1 MRFHVVGVG
10 GGTGALLS
18 YHIKR
23 ATRLLADSQSLGG
36 IGTNNVGLN
45 GEILGNLPNPSVLN
59 HLPGPHE
66 SGVTL
71 RIQKNNFMK
80 KAVDNHHNGVTIER
94 DGIARTERGFNIQ
107 LTGAFDALGG
117 AFKASSSQIQDPN
130 QAGTSICESLGY
142 PTGSLDALVIATKP
156 QYTVSILEP
165 LAKSLTPA
173 STLVLLQNGQG
184 VLDEILPRYFPDSK
198 NRPNI
203 IMATSTHRLWTK
215 SRLHAVHAHLGRMDI
230 AVLPGSNVGVNYEK
244 IWTPSNFAE
253 DEEIRRRQQHS
264 YGNEEPTDKGGF
276 GRFARKNSQQL
287 VSLDRSYA
295 TAAPDQLLS
304 MYANRSHSPLVPTLN
319 MDAIPSNDR
328 TRTLT
333 ETLSV
338 LQSLPLE
345 VTWQPVR
352 RFQLKAIQN
361 LVVSA
366 CIDPITSL
374 VGCRNGHLFGNRFA
388 EQAMRDVC
396 KESSEV
402 LRLLA
407 ERTRENAQKVLKN
420 QSSDSQELQSTTNQ
434 DFLFGSDELIGN
446 FNLPDHPTLDPSLQP
461 GALFDTVQRAVRMT
475 SPQFSMM
482 YHDLN
487 TSNVRNNSEIN
498 YINGYIGRLGRS
510 LGIATPVN
518 DMLVSMIRL
527 KQSKDNSP
535 WKTQS
540 ERE

>member
-36 IGTNNVGLN
+36 IGTDSIGLN
-45 GEILGNLPNPSVLN
+45 GEVLGNLPNPSVLH

-71 RIQKNNFMK
+71 RVQKNNFLK
-80 KAVDNHHNGVTIER
+80 KISDSNAVTIER
-94 DGIARTERGFNIQ
+94 DGIARTERGFNVQ

-117 AFKASSSQIQDPN
+117 AFKASSSQNQDPN
-130 QAGTSICESLGY
+130 QAGISICESLGY
-142 PTGSLDALVIATKP
+142 PKGSLDSLIVATKP
-156 QYTVSILEP
+156 QYTSSILEP
-165 LAKSLTPA
+165 LVESLTPA

-184 VLDEILPRYFPDSK
+184 MLDEILPRYFPDSK
-198 NRPNI
+198 KRPNI
-203 IMATSTHRLWTK
+203 IMATSTHRLWSK
-215 SRLHAVHAHLGRMDI
+215 SRLHAVHAHPGRMDI
-230 AVLPGSNVGVNYEK
+230 AVLPGANVGVNYEK
-244 IWTPSNFAE
+244 IWTPSNSTEDDVIQRQNE
-253 DEEIRRRQQHS
+253 DEQADR
-264 YGNEEPTDKGGF
+264 GGF
-276 GRFARKNSQQL
+276 SRFARKNSQQL

-304 MYANRSHSPLVPTLN
+304 TYANRSHSPLAPTLN
-319 MDAIPSNDR
+319 MDAIPSNDN

-366 CIDPITSL
+366 CIDPITAL

-396 KESSEV
+396 KETSEV

-407 ERTRENAQKVLKN
+407 ERTRENAQKVMSN
-420 QSSDSQELQSTTNQ
+420 QQSDSQSTINQ

-446 FNLPDHPTLDPSLQP
+446 FNLPDHPTLDPSLQA
-461 GALFDTVQRAVRMT
+461 GALLDTVQRAVRMT
-475 SPQFSMM
+475 APQFSTM
-482 YHDLN
+482 YNDLN
-487 TSNVRNNSEIN
+487 TNKIRNNSEIN

-510 LGIATPVN
+510 LGVATPVN

-540 ERE
+540 ERD

>member
-36 IGTNNVGLN
+36 IGTDSIGLN
-45 GEILGNLPNPSVLN
+45 GEVLGNLPNPSVLH
-59 HLPGPHE
+59 HLPGPNE

-71 RIQKNNFMK
+71 RVQKHNFLK
-80 KAVDNHHNGVTIER
+80 KIGDSNAVTIER
-94 DGIARTERGFNIQ
+94 DGVARTERGFNVQ

-117 AFKASSSQIQDPN
+117 AFKASSSQTQDSD
-130 QAGTSICESLGY
+130 QAGTSICESIGY
-142 PTGSLDALVIATKP
+142 PKGSLDALIVATKP
-156 QYTVSILEP
+156 QYTASILEP
-165 LAKSLTPA
+165 LVGSLTPA

-184 VLDEILPRYFPDSK
+184 ILDEILPRYFPDSK
-198 NRPNI
+198 KRPNI
-203 IMATSTHRLWTK
+203 IMATSTHRLWSK
-215 SRLHAVHAHLGRMDI
+215 SRLHAVHAHLGRLDI
-230 AVLPGSNVGVNYEK
+230 AVLPGSNVGVDYEK
-244 IWTPSNFAE
+244 IWTPSTSTEGDLIQRQN
-253 DEEIRRRQQHS
+253 DEQA
-264 YGNEEPTDKGGF
+264 DKGGF
-276 GRFARKNSQQL
+276 SKFFKKQQ

-295 TAAPDQLLS
+295 TVAPDQLVS
-304 MYANRSHSPLVPTLN
+304 MYANRSPSPLSPTLN
-319 MDAIPSNDR
+319 MDAIPSNDN

-366 CIDPITSL
+366 CIDPITAL

-396 KESSEV
+396 KETSEV

-407 ERTRENAQKVLKN
+407 ERTRENAQKVMN
-420 QSSDSQELQSTTNQ
+420 RQQESHDPQSSTINQ
-434 DFLFGSDELIGN
+434 DFLLGSDELIGN
-446 FNLPDHPTLDPSLQP
+446 YNLPDHPTLDPSLQS
-461 GALFDTVQRAVRMT
+461 GALLDTVQRAVRMT
-475 SPQFSMM
+475 APQFSTM
-482 YHDLN
+482 YNDLN
-487 TSNVRNNSEIN
+487 TNKIRNSSEIN

-510 LGIATPVN
+510 LGVATPVN

-535 WKTQS
+535 WKSQS
-540 ERE
+540 ERD